1 MRKQH
6 GPDLKRRQLPITRC
20 PDCRGRCV
28 TAGLFHELPC
38 TSCNATGWVDPA
50 TGQALPLEEIV
61 FTLNHRLLHLEQQ
74 LTTLQRTQPT
84 QENNRRGAG
93 FSHYTGD

>member
-1 MRKQH
+1 MRKQY
-6 GPDLKRRQLPITRC
+6 GPDLKRRQIPIARC
-20 PDCRGRCV
+20 PDCRGRGV

-38 TSCNATGWVDPA
+38 ASCNATGWVAHA
-50 TGQALPLEEIV
+50 TGEALPLEEIV

-74 LTTLQRTQPT
+74 LATLQRTQTT

-93 FSHYTGD
+93 RSHLTGD